1 MRSRLLLSALA
12 ALAVLL
18 VVVLGVLVSNH
29 LTNGIDQALIRVIRA
44 PVLVAPLSPLRQ
56 ITELGSTTAMM
67 GLAIVL
73 LLSETLAR
81 RPWTGITAAATI
93 GFASLANELVKVLVE
108 RARPDLLKPIV
119 AEHGYSFPSG
129 HSGLS
134 MVGYGIAAVL
144 VAHSLVP
151 RAIKLV
157 TALAAGCLVVLVG
170 ISRVYLGA
178 HYPTDVAAGWL
189 AGGAIVLLFVWLSP
203 VSREQAVAPA
213 GADRAAQR
221 SGPPARG

>member
-1 MRSRLLLSALA
+1 MRSRLLLPALA
-12 ALAVLL
+12 ALAVLV
-18 VVVLGVLVSNH
+18 VVVLGVLVSNN
-29 LTNGIDQALIRVIRA
+29 LTDGIDQALIRVIRA
-44 PVLVAPLSPLRQ
+44 PALVPPLSPLRQ

-67 GLAIVL
+67 ALAIVL

-81 RPWTGITAAATI
+81 RPWTGIAAAATI
-93 GFASLANELVKVLVE
+93 GLASLGNELVKVLVE

-119 AEHGYSFPSG
+119 TEHGYSFPSG

-134 MVGYGIAAVL
+134 MVGYGIATVL
-144 VAHSLVP
+144 VAHSMAP
-151 RAIKLV
+151 RSIKLV
-157 TALAAGCLVVLVG
+157 TGLAAGCLVVLVG

-203 VSREQAVAPA
+203 VSRERAAAPA
-213 GADRAAQR
+213 GADQAAQR
-221 SGPPARG
+221 SGPPARR

>member
-1 MRSRLLLSALA
+1 MRSRLGLPALA

-18 VVVLGVLVSNH
+18 VVVLGVLVSNNM
-29 LTNGIDQALIRVIRA
+29 TDGIDQALIRVIRA
-44 PVLVAPLSPLRQ
+44 PGLVAPLNPLRQ

-93 GFASLANELVKVLVE
+93 GLASLANELVKVLVE

-203 VSREQAVAPA
+203 VSRERAVAPA